1 MCPVPFGMTIRRVLR
16 SFGVALLAAGVLVLL
31 FVAYELWGT
40 GLSTASHQSALRQQ
54 FEKELRS
61 HHISSSTP
69 TTVPMST
76 GSTTTTTVPI
86 SKVQPVAPPAAPG
99 EPIGIIDIPKIGIN
113 YVVVQGTDEEDLEK
127 GPGHYS
133 NTSLPG
139 NPGNA
144 AFAGHRTTYAAP
156 FYNLDQLAPGD
167 PIYVTTTQGKFQYNV
182 TQTQVV
188 DPSDVAVL
196 DDTATP
202 TLTLTTCNPRYSAS
216 TRMVVTA
223 SLVSPVVAA
232 TPVRK
237 DAPSKNS
244 TTTSK
249 NSTTSSAELEGTTGG
264 FAGAIWWGLACAIF
278 ALAVWLVHRRLR
290 HWWVYLA
297 GAAGLLV
304 LLFYF
309 FGELSPLLPAGY

>member
-1 MCPVPFGMTIRRVLR
+1 VTIRRVLR
-16 SFGVALLAAGVLVLL
+16 SIGVALLAAGVLVML

-40 GLSTASHQSALRQQ
+40 GLTTNSHQKALRSQ
-54 FEKELRS
+54 FDQELRA
-61 HHISSSTP
+61 HHVSPEAP
-69 TTVPMST
+69 TTVPKGS
-76 GSTTTTTVPI
+76 GSTTTTTQPI

-99 EPIGIIDIPKIGIN
+99 EPIGIINIPKININ
-113 YVVVQGTDEEDLEK
+113 YVAVQGTDEADLER

-167 PIYVTTTQGKFQYNV
+167 PIFVTTTQGRFQYNV
-182 TQTQVV
+182 TQVLVV
-188 DPSDVAVL
+188 DPTDVAVL
-196 DDTATP
+196 DDTSTP
-202 TLTLTTCNPRYSAS
+202 TLTLTTCNPRYSAA
-216 TRMVVTA
+216 TRMVVKA

-232 TPVRK
+232 APV
-237 DAPSKNS
+237 SKGGS
-244 TTTSK
+244 GAGGT
-249 NSTTSSAELEGTTGG
+249 SAELLSSSGSWGG
-264 FAGAIWWGLACAIF
+264 AVWWGLGCAAF
-278 ALAVWLVHRRLR
+278 VLAVLLVHRRLR

-309 FGELSPLLPAGY
+309 FGQLSPLLPAGY

>member
-1 MCPVPFGMTIRRVLR
+1 M
-16 SFGVALLAAGVLVLL
+16 L

-40 GLSTASHQSALRQQ
+40 GLSTASHQNALRQQ
-54 FEKELRS
+54 FEKELHA
-61 HHISSSTP
+61 HHVSSSTP
-69 TTVPMST
+69 TTAPKSA
-76 GSTTTTTVPI
+76 GSTTPTTEPI
-86 SKVQPVAPPAAPG
+86 SSVQPVAPPAAPG

-167 PIYVTTTQGKFQYNV
+167 PIYFTTTQGKFQYNV

-202 TLTLTTCNPRYSAS
+202 TMTLTTCNPAVQRVDPHGSDGLVGV
-216 TRMVVTA
+216 TR
-223 SLVSPVVAA
+223 
-232 TPVRK
+232 R
-237 DAPSKNS
+237 
-244 TTTSK
+244 
-249 NSTTSSAELEGTTGG
+249 G
-264 FAGAIWWGLACAIF
+264 
-278 ALAVWLVHRRLR
+278 RRS
-290 HWWVYLA
+290 
-297 GAAGLLV
+297 
-304 LLFYF
+304 
-309 FGELSPLLPAGY
+309 GEERRTQ

>member
-1 MCPVPFGMTIRRVLR
+1 MTIRRVLR
-16 SFGVALLAAGVLVLL
+16 SIGVVLLAAGVLVIL

-40 GLSTASHQSALRQQ
+40 GLTTRSHQNALRQQ
-54 FEKELRS
+54 FEKELHA
-61 HHISSSTP
+61 HHVS
-69 TTVPMST
+69 
-76 GSTTTTTVPI
+76 STTTTTPQGTGSTTPTTAPI
-86 SKVQPVAPPAAPG
+86 SKVQPAAPPAAPG
-99 EPIGIIDIPKIGIN
+99 QPIGIIDIPKIGIN
-113 YVVVQGTDEEDLEK
+113 YVAVQGTDETDLQR

-167 PIYVTTTQGKFQYNV
+167 SIYITTTQGRFQYV
-182 TQTQVV
+182 VSKTLVV
-188 DPSDVAVL
+188 DPTDVAVL
-196 DDTATP
+196 DDTRTP
-202 TLTLTTCNPRYSAS
+202 TLTLTTCNPRFSAA

-232 TPVRK
+232 VPVQK
-237 DAPSKNS
+237 QA
-244 TTTSK
+244 TQGGA
-249 NSTTSSAELEGTTGG
+249 SSSELLGSTGG
-264 FAGAIWWGLACAIF
+264 WSGAVWWGLACVAL

-290 HWWVYLA
+290 HWWVYVI
-297 GAAGLLV
+297 GAVGLLV